1 MHRTCL
7 TDPVEVARRS
17 LVIGAADADTCL
29 VFVPGF
35 ILPPHAYAT
44 MLEPVAA
51 RVGRV
56 VVPAPEAS
64 TFAMLAGRHT
74 AAQQAEHVGRL
85 AHDLG
90 RDGTDVILGG
100 HSRGGFVA
108 WLTARAIAPDLEPA
122 GLVLIDPVSGDGG
135 PRKAPDPLPS
145 LDLACPS
152 LIVGCG
158 TGGRCAPADRNHD
171 VFAAALPGG
180 RHTVVADCA
189 HADVLDGL
197 SARLG
202 GLLCGHSRDRP
213 RARDAVTRTMIDF
226 LT

>member
-1 MHRTCL
+1 
-7 TDPVEVARRS
+7 
-17 LVIGAADADTCL
+17 LVIGAADAPTCL

-35 ILPPHAYAT
+35 VVPPHAYT
-44 MLEPVAA
+44 TLLEPVAA
-51 RVGRV
+51 RSGRV

-74 AAQQAEHVGRL
+74 AAQQAEDVGRL
-85 AHDLG
+85 ARDLG
-90 RDGTDVILGG
+90 RDGKNVILGG

-108 WLTARAIAPDLEPA
+108 WLAARDLAPDVEPV

-135 PRKAPDPLPS
+135 PRKAPEPLPS
-145 LDLACPS
+145 LDLPCAS

-158 TGGRCAPADRNHD
+158 AGGRCAPADRNHD
-171 VFAAALPGG
+171 VFAAALPGC

-213 RARDAVTRTMIDF
+213 RARDAVTRAMIDF
-226 LT
+226 VV